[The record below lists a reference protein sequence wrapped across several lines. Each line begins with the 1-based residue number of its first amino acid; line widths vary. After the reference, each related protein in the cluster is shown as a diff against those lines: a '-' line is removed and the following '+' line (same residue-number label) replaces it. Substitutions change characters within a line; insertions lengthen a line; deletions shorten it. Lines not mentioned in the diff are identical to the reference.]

1 MRRLAPLGSGYRPDV
16 AVIIVGGHDVTH
28 RVRTSVS
35 VRQLAEVV
43 GPLFLAQPDEMFAID
58 EFHPS
63 GPAGSPP
70 R

>member
-1 MRRLAPLGSGYRPDV
+1 M